1 MRRRAVKGDSD
12 VVSTALTLSVVVAIG
27 LGMLGLLTSYSS
39 IARQEAVQSLNKD
52 QLVLRSAL
60 GADYVYFPDWRLPE
74 ESGYGVARF
83 RNVGDERITVF
94 RIIVYRNGSLVYDS
108 GIDPSRYVTINVG
121 QAAETYFRCHGCRGG
136 DSILV
141 TAHYLP
147 TALIDPDSPRSIEPL
162 IRTELFKV
170 AAFDASVPRAGFGE
184 ACPVPEEWI
193 FVELVDPRET
203 VLLEEGRL
211 VFTVVDEVKLRLLLA
226 SDRVLDTSIR
236 VSVSDGYGNS
246 ASGTIPVAGELPV
259 EIRVPVT
266 GEPLRYPLTVSIESD
281 EYTVLPRTWRFNV
294 LGDVLAPDYA
304 KINVDLLNKLASS
317 FLVSAYST
325 DQASVRVVLRLQDCV
340 GSYAAEGLVFLDFDP
355 RGEMYQVSQGSYH
368 LNPLISILNI
378 YEVSIDYMDMTII
391 EVAWVT
397 LTTTQTTT
405 VTATT
410 TTTTTTTIPSTTVTS
425 TSTSTTTTTRTV
437 HTSTTTT
444 TSTSTRTVTSTLST
458 TTTRTVRTVT
468 ATVTVITSTA
478 TATRTVTLTSY
489 TTTSTVR
496 VTATSTQTST
506 SYSPTVTIT
515 ETRTTTSYTTTSTIT
530 ATSTLTSTARTTVTK
545 TTTTTTTVSRLGG
558 DSAFPVL
565 PVVSGIVNTG
575 YESLLFL
582 GGALAA
588 SVALSPLLWR
598 VTRRLEVRGS

>member
-27 LGMLGLLTSYSS
+27 LGMLGLLSSYSS
-39 IARQEAVQSLNKD
+39 IGRQEAVQSLNKD

-74 ESGYGVARF
+74 ESGYGVARV
-83 RNVGDERITVF
+83 RNVGDERITIF

-108 GIDPSRYVTINVG
+108 GIDPSNYVTINVG
-121 QAAETYFRCHGCRGG
+121 QAAETYFRCPGCRGG

-184 ACPVPEEWI
+184 VCPVTEEWI

-203 VLLEEGRL
+203 VFLEDGRL
-211 VFTVVDEVKLRLLLA
+211 VFMVVDEVKLRLLLA

-236 VSVSDGYGNS
+236 VNVLDEYGNS

-266 GEPLRYPLTVSIESD
+266 GEPLRYPLTVTIESE
-281 EYTVLPRTWRFNV
+281 EYTVLPRIWRFNV
-294 LGDVLAPDYA
+294 QGDILAPDYA
-304 KINVDLLNKLASS
+304 KINLDSLNRLATS
-317 FLVSAYST
+317 FLVSAYAT
-325 DQASVRVVLRLQDCV
+325 DQASVQVVLRLQDCF
-340 GSYAAEGLVFLDFDP
+340 GSYAAQGKVYLDFDP

-368 LNPLISILNI
+368 LNPLISLQNI
-378 YEVSIDYMDMTII
+378 YEVSIDYVDMTII
-391 EVAWVT
+391 DVVWLT
-397 LTTTQTTT
+397 LTATQTTNL
-405 VTATT
+405 TATMT
-410 TTTTTTTIPSTTVTS
+410 ITTTTTIPSTTVTS

-437 HTSTTTT
+437 YTSTTTT
-444 TSTSTRTVTSTLST
+444 TLTSTRTVTSTLST
-458 TTTRTVRTVT
+458 TTTRTVTTRTV
-468 ATVTVITSTA
+468 TVTVITSTA
-478 TATRTVTLTSY
+478 TVTRTSTLTSY
-489 TTTSTVR
+489 TTTTTVR
-496 VTATSTQTST
+496 VTATATQTST
-506 SYSPTVTIT
+506 RYSPTITIT
-515 ETRTTTSYTTTSTIT
+515 ETRTTTTYTPTLTIT
-530 ATSTLTSTARTTVTK
+530 ATSTRTSTTRTTV
-545 TTTTTTTVSRLGG
+545 TTTTTTTTTMSRLGG
-558 DSAFPVL
+558 DSAVPVL
-565 PVVSGIVNTG
+565 PVVSGIINTG
-575 YESLLFL
+575 YEPLLLL